1 MKWFIGFFVLLVS
14 LVMIS
19 GCTQPAQTAAPTT
32 TVPTTVPTTEQV
44 TVATPVPTTITT
56 TVATT
61 VAPTTATVVTTKVP
75 ATTQTTTVNVTQN
88 TTAVVTPVKTV
99 TAASMVT
106 LIHIKSTGFDPQ
118 LDVVL
123 PGTRISWVNDDTVPH
138 AVKSTGKNDG
148 LFTSDSIIPNAQ
160 FGVDFNT
167 EGTVEYALVDL
178 PKINGTIVVK
188 SGGTLSSYSK

>member
-1 MKWFIGFFVLLVS
+1 MKWFIGFFMLLVA

-44 TVATPVPTTITT
+44 TVATPVPTTIAT

-99 TAASMVT
+99 TAASRIT
-106 LIHIKSTGFDPQ
+106 TIHITKTGFDPV

-123 PGTRISWVNDDTVPH
+123 PGTQITWVNDDSISH
-138 AVKSTGKNDG
+138 SVKSIGNNEG
-148 LFTSDSIIPNAQ
+148 MFTSTEIIPTSQ
-160 FGVDFNT
+160 FAYSFGEK
-167 EGTVEYALVDL
+167 EGTYEYALIDL
-178 PKINGTIVVK
+178 PTVKGTIIVK
-188 SGGTLSSYSK
+188 TGSGLIT